1 MRHRNRPIPGAD
13 DRYLHERCKV
23 APSPEAQER
32 LKDKLREAADRAGL
46 SAGQVGLVPLDRG
59 GYNDGLIKPGTD
71 LPLGTPLRV
80 ARRGALERAPL
91 RGQVRVLVVLVDF
104 SDKAMTETP
113 QHFEDLFFSTGK
125 LPHGSVREYFKEA
138 SGGKIT
144 ITGEVVGPFRM
155 PLPLA
160 TYGGGGS
167 GTDNPAPNART
178 MAREAAVQADAVVDF
193 KPYDNDGNGFVD
205 AFIVV
210 HAGRGAEE
218 TLDPND
224 IWSHKWV
231 FGGGA
236 LNADGTKVFGYL
248 TVPEDSKIGVCAHEL
263 GHLLFGWP
271 DLYDTDESSSGLGN
285 WCLMAGGSWNGDG
298 DIPAHPSA
306 WCKSSQDWVTTV
318 NRTTSG
324 TLTIA
329 EVKTGKK
336 VYRLWKDGINAQEY
350 FLVEHRAKTKYDAK
364 LPGEGLL
371 VYHVDDSIEGNDNEH
386 HPQVKLIEADGRT
399 HLKDGANRGDAG
411 DAFPGHREQRQLH
424 RDDDAE
430 LAGLQRPR
438 DLRVADQHRQ
448 VRDVDQSQGLGVVS
462 AARRAAADAG
472 DAEGDEHA
480 QDEEDETDEEKPS
493 RRRRPDPRRKRS
505 RRRSAGRR
513 RRRRGADHAGPR
525 ELVARG
531 RPRRDVDA
539 AEGCR
544 RPRRARRARRAGRG
558 REGRGRKGLPEPAR
572 EGRGDDAARAR
583 SRVRRGR
590 RWTPPTAPR
599 SRVDVRRG
607 REPGLVFANPEKI
620 RIRS

>member
-23 APSPEAQER
+23 APSPEAQAR
-32 LKDKLREAADRAGL
+32 LRDKLRDMADRAGL
-46 SAGQVGLVPLDRG
+46 PAGQVGLIPLDRG
-59 GYNDGLIKPGTD
+59 GYNDGMIRPGSD

-80 ARRGALERAPL
+80 ARRAALERAPL

-104 SDKAMTETP
+104 SDKAMTATP
-113 QHFEDLFFSTGK
+113 QHFQDLFFSTGK
-125 LPHGSVREYFKEA
+125 LPHGSVREYYKEVT
-138 SGGKIT
+138 GGKIT

-155 PLPLA
+155 PLPLT
-160 TYGGGGS
+160 TYAGGQS

-178 MAREAAVQADAVVDF
+178 MAREAAVQADAVVDY

-231 FGGGA
+231 FNNGA

-248 TVPEDSKIGVCAHEL
+248 TVPEDCKIGVCAHEL

-306 WCKSSQDWVTTV
+306 WCKATQDWVTTV

-329 EVKTGKK
+329 DVKTGKK
-336 VYRLWKDGINAQEY
+336 VYRLWKDGITAQEY
-350 FLVEHRAKTKYDAK
+350 FLVEHRAQTKYDAK

-386 HPQVKLIEADGRT
+386 HPQVKLIEADGRK
-399 HLKDGANRGDAG
+399 HLEDGANRGDAG
-411 DAFPGHREQRQLH
+411 DPFPGTSNNANLTATTTPNSLAYSGLETCVSLTSIVKSGASIKAKVSVSCPLH
-424 RDDDAE
+424 
-430 LAGLQRPR
+430 
-438 DLRVADQHRQ
+438 VAPPQ
-448 VRDVDQSQGLGVVS
+448 VRPIAGTATNTRKTKKTRPAKKARPTRKARPTKKTRPARKAGPVKKAKAATRRRASKKP
-462 AARRAAADAG
+462 ARR
-472 DAEGDEHA
+472 
-480 QDEEDETDEEKPS
+480 
-493 RRRRPDPRRKRS
+493 
-505 RRRSAGRR
+505 
-513 RRRRGADHAGPR
+513 
-525 ELVARG
+525 
-531 RPRRDVDA
+531 
-539 AEGCR
+539 
-544 RPRRARRARRAGRG
+544 
-558 REGRGRKGLPEPAR
+558 
-572 EGRGDDAARAR
+572 
-583 SRVRRGR
+583 
-590 RWTPPTAPR
+590 
-599 SRVDVRRG
+599 
-607 REPGLVFANPEKI
+607 
-620 RIRS
+620 

>member
-23 APSPEAQER
+23 APSPEAQAR
-32 LKDKLREAADRAGL
+32 LRDKLRDMADRAGL
-46 SAGQVGLVPLDRG
+46 PAGQVGLIPLDRG
-59 GYNDGLIKPGTD
+59 GYNDGMIRPGSD

-80 ARRGALERAPL
+80 ARRAALERAPL

-104 SDKAMTETP
+104 SDKAMTATP
-113 QHFEDLFFSTGK
+113 QHFQDLFFSTGK
-125 LPHGSVREYFKEA
+125 LPHGSVREYYKEVT
-138 SGGKIT
+138 GGKIT

-155 PLPLA
+155 PLPLT
-160 TYGGGGS
+160 TYAGGQS

-178 MAREAAVQADAVVDF
+178 MAREAAVQADAVVDY

-231 FGGGA
+231 FNNGA

-271 DLYDTDESSSGLGN
+271 DLYDTDDSSSGLGN

-306 WCKSSQDWVTTV
+306 WCKATQDWVTTV

-329 EVKTGKK
+329 DVKTGKK
-336 VYRLWKDGINAQEY
+336 VYRLWKDGITAQEY
-350 FLVEHRAKTKYDAK
+350 FLVEHRAQTKYDAK

-386 HPQVKLIEADGRT
+386 HPQVKLIEADGRK
-399 HLKDGANRGDAG
+399 HLEDGANRGDAG
-411 DAFPGHREQRQLH
+411 DPFPGTSNNANLTATTTPNSLAYSGLETCVSLTSIIKSGASIKAKVSVSCPLH
-424 RDDDAE
+424 VAPP
-430 LAGLQRPR
+430 QIRPATGATNTR
-438 DLRVADQHRQ
+438 KTKKTRPAKKARPTKKAKPAK
-448 VRDVDQSQGLGVVS
+448 RARPARKARPAKKAKAASRRRAS
-462 AARRAAADAG
+462 KKAARR
-472 DAEGDEHA
+472 
-480 QDEEDETDEEKPS
+480 
-493 RRRRPDPRRKRS
+493 
-505 RRRSAGRR
+505 
-513 RRRRGADHAGPR
+513 
-525 ELVARG
+525 
-531 RPRRDVDA
+531 
-539 AEGCR
+539 
-544 RPRRARRARRAGRG
+544 
-558 REGRGRKGLPEPAR
+558 
-572 EGRGDDAARAR
+572 
-583 SRVRRGR
+583 
-590 RWTPPTAPR
+590 
-599 SRVDVRRG
+599 
-607 REPGLVFANPEKI
+607 
-620 RIRS
+620 